1 MQYVVDYYQLNID
14 LSEGYD
20 MDWQD
25 NPEQAAFRSQVK
37 DVIEKGLPEAYKEK
51 GGDWVQDR
59 KSDDPV
65 IRQRAV
71 DWQGVLADR
80 GWVAPHWPSE
90 YGGAGL
96 SPVEQFIFKQEM
108 TLADAPSVGGQ
119 GVSQLGPTLIVHGTD
134 EQKAE
139 HLPKIL
145 SGEVNWQQGYSEP
158 GSGSDLASLQTRAVR
173 DGDDYVVNGQ
183 KIWTSGAQYAD
194 WLYVLTRTDPE
205 APKHRGISFLLMQM
219 GIPGLSIRPLI
230 DMSGHHHFN
239 ETFFEDVRV
248 PASNV
253 VGEVDRGWYVGAT
266 LLDFERSNI
275 TGAISCRKSIEK
287 LISYVHSDEG
297 SDRHRL
303 GESAGLRHQ
312 VADCYIRTEVQFNF
326 SFRIISMQSA
336 GQIPNYE
343 ASTSKLFNSEL
354 NQNIART
361 GTQVLGMYA
370 QFWGHDDDDRNTYND
385 PPNDYAPLDGV
396 FTQNY
401 VRSVPST
408 IAAGTS
414 EIQRNI
420 IATRGLGLPRG

>member
-1 MQYVVDYYQLNID
+1 
-14 LSEGYD
+14 
-20 MDWQD
+20 MDWKD
-25 NPEQAAFRSQVK
+25 TPEQAAFRAE
-37 DVIEKGLPEAYKEK
+37 VIELIDSGLPEAYQGGK
-51 GGDWVQDR
+51 GEWVQDR
-59 KSDDPV
+59 KSSDATKHD
-65 IRQRAV
+65 AALA
-71 DWQGVLADR
+71 WQNALAQK
-80 GWVAPHWPSE
+80 GWIAPHWPKE

-96 SPVEQFIFKQEM
+96 TPVEQFIFKQEM
-108 TLADAPSVGGQ
+108 SLAGAPAVGGQ
-119 GVSQLGPTLIVHGTD
+119 GVSQLGPTLIVHGSD

-173 DGDDYVVNGQ
+173 DGDDFVINGQ

-194 WLYVLTRTDPE
+194 WLYALVRTDPE
-205 APKHRGISFLLMQM
+205 APKHRGISFMLVKMDT
-219 GIPGLSIRPLI
+219 PGLSIRPLI
-230 DMSGHHHFN
+230 DMGGHYHFN

-248 PASNV
+248 PAGNA
-253 VGEVDRGWYVGAT
+253 VGEINRGWYVGAT

-275 TGAISCRKSIEK
+275 TGAITSRKTIEK
-287 LISYVHSDEG
+287 LVDYVHTDEG
-297 SDRHRL
+297 ERRSRLSESD
-303 GESAGLRHQ
+303 ALRHQ
-312 VADCYIRTEVQFNF
+312 VAECFIETEVQFQF
-326 SFRIISMQSA
+326 SFRIISMQAA

-354 NQNIART
+354 SQKLART
-361 GTQVLGMYA
+361 GTQVFGQYA

-385 PPNDYAPLDGV
+385 PPNEWAPLEGS
-396 FTQNY
+396 FTQAY
-401 VRSVPST
+401 VRSVPAT

>member
-1 MQYVVDYYQLNID
+1 
-14 LSEGYD
+14 
-20 MDWQD
+20 MDWND
-25 NPEQAAFRSQVK
+25 TPEQAAFRAEVQ
-37 DVIEKGLPEAYKEK
+37 DLIDKGLPEAYQGGK
-51 GGDWVQDR
+51 GEWVQDR
-59 KSDDPV
+59 KSEDPTK
-65 IRQRAV
+65 RGAAKA
-71 DWQGVLADR
+71 WQAALADK
-80 GWVAPHWPSE
+80 GWIAPHWPQE

-96 SPVEQFIFKQEM
+96 SPLEQFIFKQEM
-108 TLADAPSVGGQ
+108 TQAGAPAVGGQ
-119 GVSQLGPTLIVHGTD
+119 GVSQLGPTIIVHGTD

-158 GSGSDLASLQTRAVR
+158 GSGSDLASLQTRAIR
-173 DGDDYVVNGQ
+173 DGDDYVINGQ

-205 APKHRGISFLLMQM
+205 APKHRGISFMLMPM
-219 GIPGLSIRPLI
+219 GLPGLSLRPLI
-230 DMSGHHHFN
+230 DMGGHYHFN

-253 VGEVDRGWYVGAT
+253 VGEVNRGWYVGAT

-275 TGAISCRKSIEK
+275 TGAITSRKTIQK
-287 LISYVHSDEG
+287 LIDYVHSDDG
-297 SDRHRL
+297 QDCSRL
-303 GESAGLRHQ
+303 DQSVSLRHQ
-312 VADCYIRTEVQFNF
+312 VAERWIESEVQFQF
-326 SFRIISMQSA
+326 SFRIISMQAA

-354 NQNIART
+354 SQKLART
-361 GTQVLGMYA
+361 GTQVFGQYA
-370 QFWGHDDDDRNTYND
+370 QFWGNDDDDRNTYDD
-385 PPNDYAPLDGV
+385 PQNDYAPLDGS
-396 FTQNY
+396 FTQSY

>member
-1 MQYVVDYYQLNID
+1 
-14 LSEGYD
+14 
-20 MDWQD
+20 MDWND
-25 NPEQAAFRSQVK
+25 TPEQAAFRAEVQEL
-37 DVIEKGLPEAYKEK
+37 IESGLPEAYQGGK
-51 GGDWVQDR
+51 GEWVQDR
-59 KSDDPV
+59 KSEDATK
-65 IRQRAV
+65 RGAAEA
-71 DWQGVLADR
+71 WQAALADK
-80 GWVAPHWPSE
+80 GWIAPHWPKE

-96 SPVEQFIFKQEM
+96 TPIEQFIFKQEM
-108 TLADAPSVGGQ
+108 SLAGAPAVGGQ

-173 DGDDYVVNGQ
+173 DGDDFVVNGQ

-205 APKHRGISFLLMQM
+205 APKHRGISFMLMPM
-219 GIPGLSIRPLI
+219 GLPGLSIRPLI
-230 DMSGHHHFN
+230 DMSGHYHFN

-253 VGEVDRGWYVGAT
+253 VGEINRGWYVGAT

-275 TGAISCRKSIEK
+275 TGAITSRKTIEK
-287 LISYVHSDEG
+287 LLNYVHTDEG
-297 SDRHRL
+297 EQRSRL
-303 GESAGLRHQ
+303 DESVSLRHDI
-312 VADCYIRTEVQFNF
+312 ADRYIESEVQFQF

-354 NQNIART
+354 SQKLART
-361 GTQVLGMYA
+361 GTQVFGMYA

-385 PPNDYAPLDGV
+385 PPNPYAPLEGS
-396 FTQNY
+396 FTQSY
-401 VRSVPST
+401 VRSVPAT

>member
-1 MQYVVDYYQLNID
+1 
-14 LSEGYD
+14 
-20 MDWQD
+20 MDWND
-25 NPEQAAFRSQVK
+25 TPEQAAFRAEVQEL
-37 DVIEKGLPEAYKEK
+37 IESGLPEAYQGGK
-51 GGDWVQDR
+51 GEWVQDR
-59 KSDDPV
+59 KSEDATK
-65 IRQRAV
+65 RGAAEA
-71 DWQGVLADR
+71 WQAALADK
-80 GWVAPHWPSE
+80 GWIAPHWPKE

-96 SPVEQFIFKQEM
+96 TPIEQFIFKQEM
-108 TLADAPSVGGQ
+108 SLAGAPAVGGQ

-173 DGDDYVVNGQ
+173 DGDDFVVNGQ

-205 APKHRGISFLLMQM
+205 APKHRGISFMLMPM
-219 GIPGLSIRPLI
+219 GLPGLSIRPLI
-230 DMSGHHHFN
+230 DMSGHYHFN

-253 VGEVDRGWYVGAT
+253 VGEINRGWYVGAT

-275 TGAISCRKSIEK
+275 TGAITSRKTIEK
-287 LISYVHSDEG
+287 LLNYVHTDEG
-297 SDRHRL
+297 EQRSRL
-303 GESAGLRHQ
+303 DESVSLRHDI
-312 VADCYIRTEVQFNF
+312 ADRFIETEVQFQF

-354 NQNIART
+354 SQKLART
-361 GTQVLGMYA
+361 GTQVFGMYA

-385 PPNDYAPLDGV
+385 PPNPYAPLEGS
-396 FTQNY
+396 FTQSY
-401 VRSVPST
+401 VRSVPAT

>member
-1 MQYVVDYYQLNID
+1 MVDYYQLNID
-14 LSEGYD
+14 VSEGYD

-37 DVIEKGLPEAYKEK
+37 DVIENGLPEAYKEK

-59 KSDDPV
+59 KSDDPA

-71 DWQGVLADR
+71 DWQGVLAER

-253 VGEVDRGWYVGAT
+253 VGEVHRGWYVGAT

-275 TGAISCRKSIEK
+275 TGAISSRKSIEK
-287 LISYVHSDEG
+287 LINYVHSDEG
-297 SDRHRL
+297 SERNRL
-303 GESAGLRHQ
+303 NESAGLRHQ

-361 GTQVLGMYA
+361 GTQVLGMYS

-385 PPNDYAPLDGV
+385 PPNDYAPLDGI

-420 IATRGLGLPRG
+420 IAKLILGL

>member
-1 MQYVVDYYQLNID
+1 
-14 LSEGYD
+14 
-20 MDWQD
+20 MDWND
-25 NPEQAAFRSQVK
+25 TPEQAAFRAEVK
-37 DVIEKGLPEAYKEK
+37 EMIATSLPEEYRTRT
-51 GGDWVQDR
+51 GDWMQDR

-65 IRQRAV
+65 KRGAALEWQQAV
-71 DWQGVLADR
+71 ADK
-80 GWVAPHWPSE
+80 GWIAPHWPKE

-96 SPVEQFIFKQEM
+96 TPIEQFILKQEM
-108 TLADAPSVGGQ
+108 TLADAPAVGGD

-139 HLPKIL
+139 HLPRIL
-145 SGEVNWQQGYSEP
+145 SGEVDWRQGYSEP

-173 DGDDYVVNGQ
+173 GGDDFVVNGQ

-194 WLYVLTRTDPE
+194 WLYVLTRTDPD
-205 APKHRGISFLLMQM
+205 APKHRGITFLLMKM
-219 GIPGLSIRPLI
+219 GTPGLSIRPLI
-230 DMSGHHHFN
+230 DMSGHYHFN

-253 VGEVDRGWYVGAT
+253 VGELNRGWYVGAT

-275 TGAISCRKSIEK
+275 TGAIASRKNIEK
-287 LISYVHSDEG
+287 LITYVHTDDGGERSRLDE
-297 SDRHRL
+297 S
-303 GESAGLRHQ
+303 STLRHE
-312 VADCYIRTEVQFNF
+312 VAERYIETEVQFQF
-326 SFRIISMQSA
+326 SFRIISMQAA

-354 NQNIART
+354 SQKLART
-361 GTQVLGMYA
+361 GTQVFGLYS

-385 PPNDYAPLDGV
+385 PPNHWAPLDGSY
-396 FTQNY
+396 TQSY
-401 VRSVPST
+401 VRSVPAT

>member
-1 MQYVVDYYQLNID
+1 
-14 LSEGYD
+14 
-20 MDWQD
+20 MDWKD
-25 NPEQAAFRSQVK
+25 TPEQAAFRREVQTL
-37 DVIEKGLPEAYKEK
+37 IETKLPARYQAGHGE
-51 GGDWVQDR
+51 WVQDR
-59 KSDDPV
+59 KSDDAGT
-65 IRQRAV
+65 RDAATE
-71 DWQGVLADR
+71 WQGALAAK
-80 GWVAPHWPSE
+80 GWIAPHWPKE

-96 SPVEQFIFKQEM
+96 TPMEQFIFKQEM
-108 TLADAPSVGGQ
+108 AQAGAPAVGGQ

-158 GSGSDLASLQTRAVR
+158 GAGSDLASLQTRAIR

-194 WLYVLTRTDPE
+194 WLYVLVRTDPD
-205 APKHRGISFLLMQM
+205 APKHRGISFLLMD
-219 GIPGLSIRPLI
+219 IHTPGLSIRPLI
-230 DMSGHHHFN
+230 DMGGHHHFN

-248 PASNV
+248 PAKNR
-253 VGEVDRGWYVGAT
+253 VGEENRGWYVGAT

-275 TGAISCRKSIEK
+275 TGAITSRKSIRK
-287 LISYVHSDEG
+287 LLDYVDSDEG
-297 SDRHRL
+297 KQRSRL
-303 GESAGLRHQ
+303 EALPSLRHQ
-312 VADCYIRTEVQFNF
+312 IADRYIETEVQFQF

-336 GQIPNYE
+336 GLIPNYE

-354 NQNIART
+354 TQKLART
-361 GTQVLGMYA
+361 GTQVFGLYSM
-370 QFWGHDDDDRNTYND
+370 FWGHDDDARNTYKD
-385 PPNDYAPLDGV
+385 PPNHWAPLDGD